1 MKVERPNSPDLTPE
15 DLAHLE
21 ELREL
26 VSHAIAN
33 GRLSQDE
40 MQDIQSLI
48 HADHKVT
55 YEELRIVNQTI
66 REFLG
71 DAVLEYDWD

>member
-1 MKVERPNSPDLTPE
+1 MKIERPNHRDLTPE
-15 DLAHLE
+15 EKAHLE

-40 MQDIQSLI
+40 MQDIRSLI
-48 HADHKVT
+48 NADHKVT
-55 YEELRIVNQTI
+55 YEELRTVHQTI